1 MKESVDLID
10 KLEDSAASNER
21 LIAAI
26 ERLIAVIQADI
37 ESRESRTVEI
47 EVDSFGA
54 GYAPD
59 TN

>member
-1 MKESVDLID
+1 MAEDLTVTIKLSEESVAVI
-10 KLEDSAASNER
+10 ER
-21 LIAAI
+21 LIAA
-26 ERLIAVIQADI
+26 IQADI

-59 TN
+59 TT